1 MLSVMI
7 VDDEPLAREELRLML
22 EEYDDVDIVAEAA
35 NAVEA
40 LPAVHRLRPDV
51 LFLDIEMPRISGLEL
66 VSMLDPEKMPQIVF
80 ITAFDEFALRAF
92 EERALDY
99 LLKPVSAERLERT
112 LQRLRQGQSTTQQ
125 TVGVGM
131 PLRSIPCIGH
141 NRILL
146 MPLADVEFVH
156 SELAGN
162 KVVTG
167 SGQGITKLTLRTLE
181 EKTGFLRCHRQVLIN
196 PDQIAELLLL
206 DGGVAEAVTRSG
218 HKVQVSRRYLKPLKE
233 QLSID

>member
-1 MLSVMI
+1 
-7 VDDEPLAREELRLML
+7 
-22 EEYDDVDIVAEAA
+22 
-35 NAVEA
+35 
-40 LPAVHRLRPDV
+40 
-51 LFLDIEMPRISGLEL
+51 
-66 VSMLDPEKMPQIVF
+66 
-80 ITAFDEFALRAF
+80 
-92 EERALDY
+92 
-99 LLKPVSAERLERT
+99 
-112 LQRLRQGQSTTQQ
+112 
-125 TVGVGM
+125 M

-167 SGQGITKLTLRTLE
+167 SGQGITELTLRTLE